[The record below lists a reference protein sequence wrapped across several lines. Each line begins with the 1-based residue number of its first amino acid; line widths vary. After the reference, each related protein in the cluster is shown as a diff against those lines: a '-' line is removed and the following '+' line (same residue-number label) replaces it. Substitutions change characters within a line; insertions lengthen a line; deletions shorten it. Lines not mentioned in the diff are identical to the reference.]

1 VHGERRHA
9 DVRLV
14 TVRTRPG
21 VPTVGQTAVGLL
33 VTRKIARRRVLTTAL
48 RTHVPD
54 ANRPATS
61 SNVRRI
67 SVRGVNAPLPP
78 EAKKILKI

>member
-9 DVRLV
+9 DVGLV

-21 VPTVGQTAVGLL
+21 VPTVGQTAVRLL

-48 RTHVPD
+48 RTHVP
-54 ANRPATS
+54 ASRPATS

-67 SVRGVNAPLPP
+67 SVRGVDAPLPP